1 MKTFSSGSFLLCTY
15 FVMLAVCVGL
25 NVFGSAGVDVVNIGI
40 NAAMFVI
47 VGFIILWANM
57 QCLSPVNKMA
67 ASLYYTVKRMEFDF
81 KKSGAYLWEDY
92 RDEQD
97 LFRNKILN
105 KRFNEYRVERKR
117 LNMISEHGMIC
128 DIEDYINE
136 YVVDIQI
143 KKGLVGSIP
152 GVMTGLGILGTFIGL
167 SFGLQNFN
175 TESAEAI
182 TNSIAPLMDG
192 IKIAFHTSIYGMVFS
207 LVFNFVYRKILEDAY
222 RAVDQFLEAYHKYVF
237 PKTENDDLS
246 EMIAVQERQM
256 KQMEAL
262 FDNFSDKL
270 AVKIVE
276 AMNSPYLK
284 PDYSRSDSLRPDNRE
299 EV

>member
-15 FVMLAVCVGL
+15 FIMLAVCVGL
-25 NVFGSAGVDVVNIGI
+25 NMFGSAGVDVVNIGI

-57 QCLSPVNKMA
+57 QCLSPVSKMA

-192 IKIAFHTSIYGMVFS
+192 IKIAFHTSI
-207 LVFNFVYRKILEDAY
+207 
-222 RAVDQFLEAYHKYVF
+222 
-237 PKTENDDLS
+237 
-246 EMIAVQERQM
+246 
-256 KQMEAL
+256 
-262 FDNFSDKL
+262 
-270 AVKIVE
+270 
-276 AMNSPYLK
+276 
-284 PDYSRSDSLRPDNRE
+284 
-299 EV
+299 

>member
-15 FVMLAVCVGL
+15 FIMLAVCVGL
-25 NVFGSAGVDVVNIGI
+25 NMFGGSGVDVVNIVI

-57 QCLSPVNKMA
+57 QCLSPVSKMA

-92 RDEQD
+92 RNEQD

-246 EMIAVQERQM
+246 EMIAIQERQM
-256 KQMEAL
+256 KQIEAL

-276 AMNSPYLK
+276 AMNSPYL
-284 PDYSRSDSLRPDNRE
+284 RPDNRE